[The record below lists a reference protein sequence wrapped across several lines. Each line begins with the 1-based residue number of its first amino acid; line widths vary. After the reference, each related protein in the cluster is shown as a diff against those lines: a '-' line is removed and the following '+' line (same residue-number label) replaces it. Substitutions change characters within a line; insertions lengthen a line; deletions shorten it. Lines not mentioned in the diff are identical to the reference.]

1 MIYCP
6 LYFWIN
12 LWILLLFYKLHLWS
26 FFLEKHE
33 KHNCCNPLKLLPD
46 DFWHLKKCS
55 VLPTVRWEDQYHQN
69 VLENDQT
76 SHVILIKKA
85 NEGIYHSNVKSL
97 EMMCQTDVCLS
108 WKALDVKLFQ
118 NYPPPPKKIPT
129 KIKNKYY
136 FMWLLMNHK
145 SYWRASDIQ
154 DRGSFSLPSHHN
166 NSNLKL
172 EFIKHTRTHTH
183 VYRRCI
189 QQWPSGG
196 VCIIHQDWGVSVWS
210 VCGLVG
216 KQLCVAWHAFALL
229 AQR

>member
-118 NYPPPPKKIPT
+118 NYPPPQKKENT
-129 KIKNKYY
+129 NKNKKTNITLCGYS
-136 FMWLLMNHK
+136 WTIRVIDGHLTSKTGGH
-145 SYWRASDIQ
+145 
-154 DRGSFSLPSHHN
+154 SL
-166 NSNLKL
+166 
-172 EFIKHTRTHTH
+172 FQVITITQT
-183 VYRRCI
+183 
-189 QQWPSGG
+189 
-196 VCIIHQDWGVSVWS
+196 
-210 VCGLVG
+210 
-216 KQLCVAWHAFALL
+216 
-229 AQR
+229 